1 MYGGRMQVLLRI
13 LLFLGLYHIGSQ
25 ALAAGNLIE
34 EIRCTSGSCL
44 TGGYEKYDTNL
55 NLIELGIC
63 SNNDCAGT
71 GWSVFRMNG
80 FNTEVQCIQSS
91 CWGIGFNEINPA
103 DNTLVSIRTCNNGD
117 CISFGWMDQTF
128 QPAESLE
135 NYICDAG
142 GTCDSGFIIQ
152 EIEQRMA
159 ENEELIARL
168 EKKISHI
175 ETQIT
180 RTKEKIEKHN
190 LHHECRHEKRHRKH
204 HRYHKCHGHKH
215 GYLAKK
221 LEKLKLKLA
230 RLNEE
235 LAQLKTDIVVS
246 SRSAI
251 CLAPN
256 ACFSSG
262 YQIFD

>member
-1 MYGGRMQVLLRI
+1 MQVFFKF

-34 EIRCTSGSCL
+34 EIRCTGGSCL
-44 TGGYEKYDTNL
+44 TGGFEKYDSNGSI
-55 NLIELGIC
+55 IEVATCI
-63 SNNDCAGT
+63 NNDCNAF
-71 GWSVFRMNG
+71 GWNIFRLNQ
-80 FNTEVQCIQSS
+80 FNTSVQCIQSS
-91 CWGIGFNEINPA
+91 CWGVGFNEINPN

-117 CISFGWMDQTF
+117 CIGFGWVDQTF
-128 QPAESLE
+128 QPAESLA

-175 ETQIT
+175 ETQIV
-180 RTKEKIEKHN
+180 RIKEKIEKHN
-190 LHHECRHEKRHRKH
+190 RHHKCRQEKRHHRHSRH
-204 HRYHKCHGHKH
+204 HKHKCHNHKH
-215 GYLAKK
+215 RYLAKK
-221 LEKLKLKLA
+221 LEKLELKLT

-246 SRSAI
+246 SRSAV

-256 ACFSSG
+256 ACFSAG